1 MSSRTRKAFTL
12 LELIFVL
19 VIIGILSAIAV
30 PKFQGVAEEA
40 YISKASNVLASVR
53 TALSTERQKRI
64 LRGDTAAIT
73 NLGNV
78 FTSFSAAADG
88 TTPKVLQYPPKACAA
103 GGDTSCWTQADAA
116 SYSYTFPDA
125 SVANFTLTA
134 TSKLDCV
141 AGPANLAQCAK
152 LEH

>member
-64 LRGDTAAIT
+64 LRGDTAAIGD
-73 NLGNV
+73 LGNV
-78 FTSFSAAADG
+78 FTNFSAAADG
-88 TTPKVLQYPPKACAA
+88 TTPKVLQYPPKVCVA
-103 GGDTSCWTQADAA
+103 GDTSCWTRVSAV
-116 SYSYTFPDA
+116 SYRYTFPDA
-125 SVANFTLTA
+125 TTANFTLA
-134 TSKLDCV
+134 ASKLDCA
-141 AGPANLAQCAK
+141 AGAVNLAQCAK

>member
-73 NLGNV
+73 DLGDV
-78 FTSFSAAADG
+78 FTNFSAAADG
-88 TTPKVLQYPPKACAA
+88 TTPVVLDYPPKVCS
-103 GGDTSCWTQADAA
+103 GDTSCWIRNSAT
-116 SYSYTFPDA
+116 SYTYTFPDA

-134 TSKLDCV
+134 ASKLDCA
-141 AGPANLAQCAK
+141 AGAANLAQCAE